1 MTAGINKENIVG
13 IITETGGKTSHSA
26 ILARALEIPAV
37 LSVNGA
43 VSKLSAGAYVIVDGS
58 EGVVIDEP
66 DDAVIQE
73 YNTKRINF
81 LKERKELENFRGK
94 ATKALS
100 GEEYEL
106 FCNIGKPEDAIK
118 AVDADGE
125 GVGLFRTE
133 FYLWTEPLCL
143 QRTSSLTLTKRRHLH

>member
-43 VSKLSAGAYVIVDGS
+43 VSKLSAGTYVIVDGS

-73 YNTKRINF
+73 YNTTVSYTHLDVYKR
-81 LKERKELENFRGK
+81 
-94 ATKALS
+94 
-100 GEEYEL
+100 
-106 FCNIGKPEDAIK
+106 
-118 AVDADGE
+118 
-125 GVGLFRTE
+125 
-133 FYLWTEPLCL
+133 
-143 QRTSSLTLTKRRHLH
+143 QQQ

>member
-1 MTAGINKENIVG
+1 MK
-13 IITETGGKTSHSA
+13 S
-26 ILARALEIPAV
+26 
-37 LSVNGA
+37 

-94 ATKALS
+94 DMMRS
-100 GEEYEL
+100 RISQIL
-106 FCNIGKPEDAIK
+106 FAA
-118 AVDADGE
+118 AVCRACI
-125 GVGLFRTE
+125 R
-133 FYLWTEPLCL
+133 
-143 QRTSSLTLTKRRHLH
+143 